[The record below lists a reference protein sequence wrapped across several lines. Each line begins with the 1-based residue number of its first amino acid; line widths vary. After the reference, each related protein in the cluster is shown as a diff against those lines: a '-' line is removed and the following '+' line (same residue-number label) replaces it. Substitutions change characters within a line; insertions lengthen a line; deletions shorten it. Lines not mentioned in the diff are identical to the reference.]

1 MQKYNQLTYMKKIA
15 ESGRKK
21 DIDVESMSFKV
32 A

>member
-1 MQKYNQLTYMKKIA
+1 MQKYKLLTDMKEID

-21 DIDVESMSFKV
+21 ELDVESMSFKV